1 MLVRKINISQ
11 TFRKTFTNLGRLEC
25 SHNREMDRSMNENA
39 FSYTYSA
46 PENQEVLNIRKKYLP
61 REETKLEEL
70 KRLDHLVQNSGV
82 TESLCAGIGGCLVFG
97 LGLCLA
103 MEVIGHMIWLGVI
116 LGLVGTVGMLAAF
129 PVYRKYFNK
138 AKAQHTPRI
147 LELAAELSGQVS

>member
-1 MLVRKINISQ
+1 
-11 TFRKTFTNLGRLEC
+11 
-25 SHNREMDRSMNENA
+25 MNENA

-46 PENQEVLNIRKKYLP
+46 TCNQEVLNIRNKYLP

-82 TESLCAGIGGCLVFG
+82 TQSLCAGMVGCLIFG

-103 MEVIGHMIWLGVI
+103 LEVIGQMIWLGVI

-138 AKAQHTPRI
+138 AKTQHTPRI
-147 LELAAELSGQVS
+147 LELAAELSVQVS

>member
-1 MLVRKINISQ
+1 
-11 TFRKTFTNLGRLEC
+11 
-25 SHNREMDRSMNENA
+25 MNENA

-46 PENQEVLNIRKKYLP
+46 TCNQEVLNIRNKYLP

-82 TESLCAGIGGCLVFG
+82 TQSLCAGIVGCLIFG

-103 MEVIGHMIWLGVI
+103 MEVIGQMIWLGVI

>member
-1 MLVRKINISQ
+1 
-11 TFRKTFTNLGRLEC
+11 
-25 SHNREMDRSMNENA
+25 MNENA

-46 PENQEVLNIRKKYLP
+46 ACNQEVLNIRKKYLP
-61 REETKLEEL
+61 RGETKLEEL
-70 KRLDHLVQNSGV
+70 KRLDSLVQNSGV

-116 LGLVGTVGMLAAF
+116 LGLIGTTGMLAAF
-129 PVYRKYFNK
+129 PVYRKFFNK

-147 LELAAELSGQVS
+147 LELAAQLSGQIL

>member
-1 MLVRKINISQ
+1 
-11 TFRKTFTNLGRLEC
+11 
-25 SHNREMDRSMNENA
+25 MNENA

-46 PENQEVLNIRKKYLP
+46 ACNQEVLNIRKKYLP

-70 KRLDHLVQNSGV
+70 KRLDSLVQNSGV

-116 LGLVGTVGMLAAF
+116 LGLIGTTGMLAAF
-129 PVYRKYFNK
+129 PVYRKFFNR
-138 AKAQHTPRI
+138 AKAQHAPRI
-147 LELAAELSGQVS
+147 LELAAQLSGQIL

>member
-1 MLVRKINISQ
+1 
-11 TFRKTFTNLGRLEC
+11 
-25 SHNREMDRSMNENA
+25 MNENA

-46 PENQEVLNIRKKYLP
+46 TCNQDVLNIRKKYLL

-70 KRLDHLVQNSGV
+70 KRLDSLVQNSGV
-82 TESLCAGIGGCLVFG
+82 TQSLCAGMVGCLVFG

-103 MEVIGHMIWLGVI
+103 MEVIGQMIWLGVI

-138 AKAQHTPRI
+138 AKAQYTPRI